1 MLETILEST
10 SIKKYQHLRSERFE
24 HVIYIYISFYHFG
37 HPEHLRLNSDSESA
51 PTEWAQQTSHHLRR
65 FFFAKKKG

>member
-24 HVIYIYISFYHFG
+24 HVIYIYHFIILG
-37 HPEHLRLNSDSESA
+37 TPSI
-51 PTEWAQQTSHHLRR
+51 W
-65 FFFAKKKG
+65 G

>member
-24 HVIYIYISFYHFG
+24 HVIYIYIYHFIILG
-37 HPEHLRLNSDSESA
+37 TPSI
-51 PTEWAQQTSHHLRR
+51 W
-65 FFFAKKKG
+65 G

>member
-24 HVIYIYISFYHFG
+24 HVIYIYIILSFWA
-37 HPEHLRLNSDSESA
+37 PRASEV
-51 PTEWAQQTSHHLRR
+51 
-65 FFFAKKKG
+65 K

>member
-10 SIKKYQHLRSERFE
+10 SIKNTNIYVVSVLNML
-24 HVIYIYISFYHFG
+24 YIYISFYHFG